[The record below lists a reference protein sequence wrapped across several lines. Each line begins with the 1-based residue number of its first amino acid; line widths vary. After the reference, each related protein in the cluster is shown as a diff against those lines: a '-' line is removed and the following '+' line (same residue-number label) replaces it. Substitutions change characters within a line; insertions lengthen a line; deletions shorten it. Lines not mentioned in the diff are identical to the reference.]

1 MSLDKDMYIYLYVTY
16 VGDILIPSKTAL
28 PCQITLLLVWFFDR
42 HSASFRLCMTSTKQS
57 NFPENNCIE
66 SSHIVQS
73 DFGILY
79 IHIYAYIYNP
89 KYIYS

>member
-1 MSLDKDMYIYLYVTY
+1 MYIYLYVTY

-66 SSHIVQS
+66 SHIVQN
-73 DFGILY
+73 DFGIIY
-79 IHIYAYIYNP
+79 IHIYIHTYIYWYVNI
-89 KYIYS
+89 YILRS